1 MIRNKALDN
10 QVDEFLN
17 TIDTMIQTGGG
28 LSAYSREL
36 LRGAF
41 ESLIQTAQEVTI
53 QRIAKDLISLT
64 DESRQE
70 ALDKKTETV

>member
-1 MIRNKALDN
+1 MIRNKALDT
-10 QVDEFLN
+10 QVDEFLD
-17 TIDTMIQTGGG
+17 TIDTMIKTGGG

-36 LRGAF
+36 LREAF

-70 ALDKKTETV
+70 ALNKKTSQN